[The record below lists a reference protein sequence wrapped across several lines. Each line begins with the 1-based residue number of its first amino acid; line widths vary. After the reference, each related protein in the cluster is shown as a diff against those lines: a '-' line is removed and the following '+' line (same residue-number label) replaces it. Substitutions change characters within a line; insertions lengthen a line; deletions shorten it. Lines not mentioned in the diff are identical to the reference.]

1 VATEALTNPKASWL
15 ARTVQFLRDVRGE
28 VRKVTWPTWEELK
41 KATTVIVIFVAALGV
56 FIGWMDWLLQQIF
69 VVGIAKLF

>member
-1 VATEALTNPKASWL
+1 MATEALTDAKTSWL

-41 KATTVIVIFVAALGV
+41 KATTVIVIVLSLALMVSSLAGKT
-56 FIGWMDWLLQQIF
+56 G
-69 VVGIAKLF
+69 G